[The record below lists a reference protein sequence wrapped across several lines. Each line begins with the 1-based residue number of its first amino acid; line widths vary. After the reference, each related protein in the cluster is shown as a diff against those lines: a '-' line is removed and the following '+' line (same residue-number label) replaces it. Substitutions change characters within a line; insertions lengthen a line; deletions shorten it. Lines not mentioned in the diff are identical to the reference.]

1 MSPLLHQYRNSHR
14 FSTEHRLVFKVAGIE
29 SGLTKT
35 DVSTLT
41 ADETLRELSKD
52 VTEDKLNELSGSLKA
67 KFNNDEQKI
76 EDALQTMERNAPAE
90 SAEKKALIEYNMLRL
105 RERIGIGT
113 QTELQKELLKK
124 SIAEKKA
131 EAEAAKKPE
140 TLRDRMNGALE
151 QLNNGAVSITDNL
164 LPESLTKDWTREGKM
179 TAGYVMGA
187 GIGVVTITIAR
198 WLWRKGSNAF
208 AAGKSAADQA
218 GGSWLKKA
226 AIAAAV
232 GTAAFLGY
240 KYFKGELSM
249 EKITDAAKKGLEK
262 AKEELGE
269 TKQKVADALHP
280 WNAVG
285 LEEESYN
292 RAKEIYLS
300 ERDEGEADIKKI
312 FNLKGDETND
322 QYEKFME
329 KMRAENP
336 EYVKNGI
343 TYVRADHA
351 LESYKNN
358 IGNAISILRDMSEAH
373 WAEILGTTAVLS
385 YFNIITLKTILN
397 STESVFVIARNL
409 AGFLLSCGGK
419 MSRNPIVSLFVVGG
433 TCGTLYAGSKTTFLP
448 KNLGELARVSKTN
461 QKIIQGKSKEI
472 TTIDADAME
481 SSLRKNA
488 VKLEGIEENTDS
500 WIQTKITDLLAAIKE
515 KAVNGFALTNG
526 ETIEVRTTKGIRK
539 LSTHLERK
547 LSSALYSGKAG
558 DNKKVEK
565 YRAILDRLATFE
577 KVYIENRCGT
587 DMSSTLP
594 ESEYAALCMLL
605 TDDDIGISIGIDD
618 DIVWWNDADRKEKWA
633 LCVDP
638 AIKDQNKIHKISAN
652 MRQDESD
659 MTYGIARM
667 FEYMRENTAPVV
679 QATGGA
685 LSEAMK
691 IGEKGMEVG
700 SKEGGRL
707 WKLAQE
713 IGERDIA
720 GSVGALLNAGGG
732 LIWDGAGFVAF
743 IGTEMVRVPSTTTM
757 KLMGWI
763 ETQKNENMAV
773 LWGASGVAYFVGKG
787 TYNLIMAG
795 KYSGIVPMNL
805 KELGWAA
812 VKMAPGP
819 FAAFTDNLGNMR
831 RLGSKEGREIL
842 KMRYISQ
849 TTPAAIARWF
859 GDVFG
864 TKITTS
870 PGMERAIERWNQL
883 RKELNLMKATHRNK
897 FGRTYTEVDIENQK
911 TLIEKQV
918 EKIKNGLEEMAKG
931 DIDAIESPMIRQVI
945 QENLQ
950 GLGNPNDFV
959 VKMDEVQ
966 IKYKKAFT
974 SPSMAGESAAP
985 GTSIIPD
992 DLEFKQ
998 PETPTSTTESSPQ
1011 NKPSN
1016 TEDVTSNG
1024 PAVDPAE
1031 AAKQAARAEKVEK
1044 VLKINRIAK
1053 VLEEIKDPNQ
1063 LAKIREILNALS
1075 PEEVDAIMKSR
1086 KAVNL
1091 LKGSLQAAATTGDA
1105 VELTHIVT
1113 AAKNAQ
1119 VLRVRIGAGWNG
1131 VGVVGDLF
1139 GAYMAY
1145 CDWQANNDRITST
1158 DNPAL
1163 KELYSTANYLY
1174 AAEGGSS
1181 VAGIVLGGISFLPST
1196 NAVSVA
1202 LGAPT
1207 GFVMLPIA
1215 ALVMAARETH
1225 QGLEKSAEYHLL
1237 DERDLLKQYSP
1248 GQILQ
1253 HISSTT
1259 PLSNL
1264 NWQQD
1269 WLLNPDSAREGNEGA
1284 RNEGYRA
1291 YFAQI
1296 ASATL
1301 PPVDAAD
1308 ADVDAS
1314 MSDEQKQSAID
1325 TLQRERISGFVYD
1338 AMAYIAYKTDKE
1350 FTLASPEVLH
1360 NAALYAEMQ
1369 FDKRENGET
1378 TKSPAA
1384 DDKAYWISMDT
1395 VISERALG
1403 SYKKITESISNSSK
1417 DAELFEED
1425 LPAKLLYLL
1434 RDDLA
1439 ACELKIL
1446 QTDYSN
1452 WSTWSAWAQWKGDD
1466 QMRSVARGIFADQ
1479 TWDVLHAAVNKVR
1492 NGKELAPAEIDSI
1505 LADIKKVL
1513 RQNPDSVARNTLK
1526 TASNVSYFEKIGAS
1540 NTRLSAPG
1548 MQDLMRIYTLS
1559 KPTALRVNQSKAF
1572 SMKSL
1577 EYHYKE
1583 LLSHKNKHPIEL
1595 IVPAGSSAGY
1605 LQIDEPLWMSDGG
1618 AANNYKPVGYSE
1630 GSAILR
1636 LEAGHYY
1643 SFRRQA
1649 SMQVRDDYE
1658 AENTWEPKN
1667 GVGPDI
1673 EIITIDPN
1681 APKEKEA
1688 DVVTSNPNGPS
1699 F

>member
-1 MSPLLHQYRNSHR
+1 MSPLLHQYRNALR
-14 FSTEHRLVFKVAGIE
+14 LYAEHRLVFKVAGVE
-29 SGLTKT
+29 GLGKETAN
-35 DVSTLT
+35 TLT
-41 ADETLRELSKD
+41 TDETIRELSKD
-52 VTEDKLNELSGSLKA
+52 VTEERLNELSGSLKE
-67 KFNNDEQKI
+67 KFQNDEQKI
-76 EDALQTMERNAPAE
+76 EDALQTMERTAPTE
-90 SAEKKALIEYNMLRL
+90 NAEKKALIEYNMLRL
-105 RERIGIGT
+105 RERIGIGA
-113 QTELQKELLKK
+113 QTETQKEMLKN
-124 SIAEKKA
+124 SIARKK
-131 EAEAAKKPE
+131 ETVEAAKNPL
-140 TLRDRMNGALE
+140 TIRDRVNSAVE
-151 QLNNGAVSITDNL
+151 QLNNGAVSVTDNL
-164 LPESLTKDWTREGKM
+164 LPASLTKEWTREGKM

-208 AAGKSAADQA
+208 AAGKNAAEQT

-240 KYFKGELSM
+240 KYFKGELTA
-249 EKITDAAKKGLEK
+249 EKITDAAKKGFEK
-262 AKEELGE
+262 AKEEITE
-269 TKQKVADALHP
+269 KKKAVTDALHP

-300 ERDEGEADIKKI
+300 QRDEGEADIKKI

-329 KMRAENP
+329 KMAKDNP
-336 EYVKNGI
+336 EYTKNGI
-343 TYVRADHA
+343 TYVRADNA
-351 LESYKNN
+351 LDSYKANL
-358 IGNAISILRDMSEAH
+358 GNAIGTLRDMSEAR

-385 YFNIITLKTILN
+385 YFNVITLKTILS
-397 STESVFVIARNL
+397 STESVFVIAKNL
-409 AGFLLSCGGK
+409 AAFLLSCGGK
-419 MSRNPIVSLFVVGG
+419 IARNPIISLFLVGG
-433 TCGTLYAGSKTTFLP
+433 ACGTLYGASKTQFMP
-448 KNLGELARVSKTN
+448 KNLGELSKASKTN
-461 QKIIQGKSKEI
+461 QKIIQGKSG
-472 TTIDADAME
+472 TDTIDSDEME
-481 SSLRKNA
+481 TALRKNA
-488 VKLEGIEENTDS
+488 SKLEGIEEDTDS
-500 WIQTKITDLLAAIKE
+500 WIQTKINDLIAILKE
-515 KAVNGFALTNG
+515 KASNGFVLTMG
-526 ETIEVRTTKGIRK
+526 ETIEGRTAKGIKK
-539 LSTHLERK
+539 LTNHLERK
-547 LSSALYSGKAG
+547 LSSALYSGKAVE
-558 DNKKVEK
+558 NKKVAK
-565 YRAILDRLATFE
+565 YRAAIEKLAAFE
-577 KVYIENRCGT
+577 EAYIQHRCGT
-587 DMSSTLP
+587 DLTSTLP
-594 ESEYAALCMLL
+594 EAEYVALTALL
-605 TDDDIGISIGIDD
+605 TDKDIGIGMGIEK
-618 DIVWWNDADRKEKWA
+618 DIVWWNDASREEKWSM
-633 LCVDP
+633 CVDP
-638 AIKDQNKIHKISAN
+638 SIKDQNKIHKISWN

-659 MTYGIARM
+659 ASFSVGRM
-667 FEYMRENTAPVV
+667 IELMRENTAPVV

-685 LSEAMK
+685 GSELLK
-691 IGEKGMEVG
+691 IGSEGKDALVR
-700 SKEGGRL
+700 EGGRI
-707 WKLAQE
+707 AE
-713 IGERDIA
+713 FFRECGERDV
-720 GSVGALLNAGGG
+720 SGAIGTFFSAGGG
-732 LIWDGAGFVAF
+732 LIWEGGGLVAF
-743 IGTEMVRVPSTTTM
+743 IGKEMVSVPSSTAL
-757 KLMGWI
+757 KVMGFLD
-763 ETQKNENMAV
+763 TKKDENIAM
-773 LWGASGVAYFVGKG
+773 LWGASGVAYFVGKS

-795 KYSGIVPMNL
+795 KYSGIAPMSL

-812 VKMAPGP
+812 IKMAPGP
-819 FAAFTDNLGNMR
+819 FAAVTDNLGNIR
-831 RLGSKEGREIL
+831 RIGSKEGREIL

-864 TKITTS
+864 KEITTS
-870 PGMERAIERWNQL
+870 QGMERAIKRWNQL

-897 FGRTYTEVDIENQK
+897 FGRTYTEVEIENQK
-911 TLIEKQV
+911 ILIEKQV

-931 DIDAIESPMIRQVI
+931 DIDAIQSPMIRQVI
-945 QENLQ
+945 EENLQ
-950 GLGNPNDFV
+950 GLGNPNDFA

-966 IKYKKAFT
+966 IKYKKAFI
-974 SPSMAGESAAP
+974 SPSLTEEGATP
-985 GTSIIPD
+985 KTSIIPD

-998 PETPTSTTESSPQ
+998 PETPTSSTTESSPQ
-1011 NKPSN
+1011 NKPSS
-1016 TEDVTSNG
+1016 TEDVVSSG
-1024 PAVDPAE
+1024 PAVNPAE

-1053 VLEEIKDPNQ
+1053 VLEGIQDPNQ

-1075 PEEVDAIMKSR
+1075 PEELDAILKSR

-1091 LKGSLQAAATTGDA
+1091 LKGSLQAAATTGNA

-1145 CDWQANNDRITST
+1145 CDWQANHDRITST

-1196 NAVSVA
+1196 STVSVA

-1215 ALVMAARETH
+1215 ALVLAARETH
-1225 QGLEKSAEYHLL
+1225 KGLEKSSEYHLL

-1264 NWQQD
+1264 NWQQN
-1269 WLLNPDSAREGNEGA
+1269 WFLNADSAREGNEGA

-1291 YFAQI
+1291 YFAQV
-1296 ASATL
+1296 AAATL

-1308 ADVDAS
+1308 ADVDTT

-1325 TLQRERISGFVYD
+1325 TLQRERTSGFVYD

-1350 FTLASPEVLH
+1350 FTIATPEVLH

-1369 FDKRENGET
+1369 FDARENGEQ

-1384 DDKAYWISMDT
+1384 DDKAYWINMDT

-1403 SYKKITESISNSSK
+1403 SYKKITESISKSSK

-1439 ACELKIL
+1439 VCELKIL
-1446 QTDYSN
+1446 ATDYSN
-1452 WSTWSAWAQWKGDD
+1452 WSTWSAWAQWKGED
-1466 QMRSVARGIFADQ
+1466 QMRSVARGIFAEQ
-1479 TWDVLHAAVNKVR
+1479 TWDVLHAAVSKVR
-1492 NGKELAPAEIDSI
+1492 AGTELKPADIDTV

-1526 TASNVSYFEKIGAS
+1526 TASNVSYFEKIGALG
-1540 NTRLSAPG
+1540 TRLTAPG
-1548 MQDLMRIYTLS
+1548 MQDLMRMYTLS

-1577 EYHYKE
+1577 EYHYKD

-1618 AANNYKPVGYSE
+1618 ANNYKPVGYSE
-1630 GSAILR
+1630 GSAILK

-1658 AENTWEPKN
+1658 AEDTWEPKN

-1673 EIITIDPN
+1673 EIITIDPT
-1681 APKEKEA
+1681 APKEKQEE
-1688 DVVTSNPNGPS
+1688 VVTPNPNGPS